1 MTDKQRR
8 KSFFRAGTGACA
20 TTLAAAL
27 LWGGHA
33 LAAAP
38 ATEDTVLLRGPAGQV
53 TLADVQALASIAT
66 TPEQRQAVLA
76 SRNSLEQLALA
87 AYTQKALAA
96 QARAAGYDKNALVQR
111 AEQLAATRALSDD
124 WLVHQ
129 ASLQKPTDAQ
139 LEKLAR
145 SLFDNDKANLSE
157 GPRVHVR
164 HLLVRPGEGRTDEQ
178 AQAHAEALLARLK
191 AGESME
197 KLAREESADKGSA
210 ARGGELPPFGRGR
223 MVPEFE
229 QAAFQLQ
236 KPGELAGPVK
246 TNFGYHLVQLI
257 EHLPAVEPVFED
269 YRDKLIEG
277 LRIQRQQQ
285 IREELWREA
294 QKDVQ
299 YEQAAIDAAVGG
311 QPAVPLKS
319 APPAASAPAAK

>member
-8 KSFFRAGTGACA
+8 KPFFKVGEGTRV
-20 TTLAAAL
+20 TTLAVAL
-27 LWGGHA
+27 LWGSHA
-33 LAAAP
+33 LAVSAAEN
-38 ATEDTVLLRGPAGQV
+38 AVLLRGPAGQI

-66 TPEQRQAVLA
+66 TPEQRQTVLA

-111 AEQLAATRALSDD
+111 AEQLAATRAISDN
-124 WLVHQ
+124 WLVYQ
-129 ASLQKPTDAQ
+129 AGLQKPTDAQ

-145 SLFDNDKANLSE
+145 SLFDNDKTSLSE

-164 HLLVRPGEGRTDEQ
+164 HLLVRAGEGRTDEQ
-178 AQAHAEALLARLK
+178 AQAHAEALLNRLK
-191 AGESME
+191 EGESME
-197 KLAREESADKGSA
+197 KLAREESADKSSA

-223 MVPEFE
+223 MTPEFE
-229 QAAFQLQ
+229 QVAFRLQ
-236 KPGELAGPVK
+236 KPGELAGPIK
-246 TNFGYHLVQLI
+246 TAFGYHLVQLI
-257 EHLPAVEPVFED
+257 EHLPAEEPVFEN

-299 YEQAAIDAAVGG
+299 YEQAAIEAAVAG
-311 QPAVPLKS
+311 QPAVPLRRE
-319 APPAASAPAAK
+319 PHTQ